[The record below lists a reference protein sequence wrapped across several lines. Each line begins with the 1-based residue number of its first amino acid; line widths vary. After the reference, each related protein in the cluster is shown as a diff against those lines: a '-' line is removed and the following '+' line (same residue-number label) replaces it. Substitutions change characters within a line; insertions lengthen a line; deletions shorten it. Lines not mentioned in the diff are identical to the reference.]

1 MKRKLFFMVL
11 LSIVFFQCISVNQ
24 FKSKIIE
31 TNNLPTARHECAFVE
46 VDGFF
51 YLLGGRGIKP
61 VDIYN
66 YDKNQWTQGTSPPI
80 EIHHFQAVNYQG
92 NIYIFGAMTGKYPH
106 EKPLDKVLIYK
117 PKVDKWVWGDSIPI
131 SRRRG
136 SVGLAIKD
144 NSAYL
149 FCGITDGHWSGHV
162 SWVDKYDF
170 KTGKW
175 TILKDAPRPRDHF
188 QAAIYKNQIYC
199 VGGRN
204 SSAKTKETFNLTI
217 PEVDVYN
224 ITNNTWSTL
233 PYSLN
238 LPTQRAGASTLIYKG
253 NLIVIGGES
262 ANQETA
268 HNNIEILQIENGKWK
283 SMSSLIKGRH
293 GTQALCYKNAIYTVA
308 GSGNRG
314 GRPEL
319 ASMEVFSK

>member
-1 MKRKLFFMVL
+1 MKYTLVYIIFFPFM
-11 LSIVFFQCISVNQ
+11 FFQCISVNQ
-24 FKSKIIE
+24 FESKIID
-31 TNNLPTARHECAFVE
+31 TDNSPIARHECAFVE
-46 VDGFF
+46 VDGLF

-61 VDIYN
+61 IDIYN
-66 YDKNQWTQGTSPPI
+66 FDKNQWTQGASPPI
-80 EIHHFQAVNYQG
+80 EIHHFQALDYKG

-106 EKPLDKVLIYK
+106 EKPLDRVLIYK
-117 PKVDKWVWGDSIPI
+117 PKKNKWFWGDSIPI

-136 SVGLAIKD
+136 SVGVVLKG
-144 NSAYL
+144 NNAYL
-149 FCGITDGHWSGHV
+149 LCGITDGHWSGHV
-162 SWVDKYDF
+162 SWLDKYDF
-170 KTGKW
+170 ETGKW

-188 QAAIYKNQIYC
+188 QAAIYKDQIYC

-204 SSAKTKETFNLTI
+204 SSAKTKETFSLTI

-253 NLIVIGGES
+253 NLLVIGGES
-262 ANQETA
+262 ANQKTA
-268 HNNIEILQIENGKWK
+268 HNTIEVMKIENGKWK
-283 SMSSLIKGRH
+283 SISSLITGRH
-293 GTQALCYKNAIYTVA
+293 GTQAICYKNAIYTVA

-319 ASMEVFSK
+319 SSIEKFSK